1 MDRVAYSGI
10 EAACRAIKD
19 GGVQLVSGVPG
30 YPINGL
36 FSALQQD
43 QALHAEWQY
52 NEKIAFEMAMGASAC
67 GDRAVVV
74 AKHVGINVMSDPLI
88 ISSTHGIGAGI
99 VVIAGDDVG
108 ALQSQNE
115 QDSRWYGKLAEIPVL
130 DPSTP
135 AGLYDAIFFGL
146 DLSERISAPVLVRVT
161 EPVLTSSGVIS
172 QKKAAVPHKK
182 LDRSVWSY
190 TMYGKHQKYLSEGWE
205 LANKEANTS
214 SLNRCVKRSSLGIIS
229 SGYASVPAEAV
240 AGRLSISH
248 LSLGF
253 LNPIPKAM
261 ICDFLSEMDFI
272 LICEETAPFLEEQI
286 SSPNVKGRLTGHLP
300 RAGPL
305 NEASIQYGV
314 ENMAFESVPTIV
326 KSETMAS
333 RGMAIGHCDLCPYE
347 PVYKAIRSLGV
358 PVAGDMGC
366 SILATNPP
374 YSMIDVAC
382 SLGSSVSTACGF
394 NRKGIAMLGDFGL
407 LHTGLQA
414 MVNAKL
420 HGYEVLVVVFANRQA
435 AMTGGQ
441 VIPDVTG
448 ILKSVFAEDCI
459 VAETGMDEE
468 RTRIE
473 LDNLLKSKGMKVYVV
488 RGQCP
493 AGAHYKNNKA

>member
-1 MDRVAYSGI
+1 MYSGI
-10 EAACRAIKD
+10 EAARRAISD
-19 GGVQLVSGVPG
+19 GGVRLAVGVPG
-30 YPINGL
+30 YPINAL

-43 QALHAEWQY
+43 PALRAEWQY
-52 NEKIAFEMAMGASAC
+52 NEKIAFEMAMGASAY

-99 VVIAGDDVG
+99 IVIAGDDVG

-115 QDSRWYGKLAEIPVL
+115 QDSRWYGKLAEVPVF

-135 AGLYDAIFFGL
+135 GDLYDAILSGL
-146 DLSERISAPVLVRVT
+146 DLSERIGAPALVRVT
-161 EPVLTSSGVIS
+161 EPVLAANDNIS
-172 QKKAAVPHKK
+172 PKKVAVPHKK
-182 LDRSVWSY
+182 FDRSIWSY
-190 TMYGKHQKYLSEGWE
+190 TMYGKHKKYLSEGWE
-205 LANKEANTS
+205 LALKEANAS
-214 SLNRCVKRSSLGIIS
+214 ILNRCVKRSPLGIIS
-229 SGYASVPAEAV
+229 SGHASVPSGAV
-240 AGRLSISH
+240 AGALNLSH

-253 LNPIPKAM
+253 VNPAPQAM
-261 ICDFLSEMDFI
+261 ICDFLKAMDFV
-272 LICEETAPFLEEQI
+272 LVCEETAPFLEEQI
-286 SSPNVKGRLTGHLP
+286 TSPKVKGRLTGHLP

-305 NEASIQYGV
+305 GEASIRQGV
-314 ENMAFESVPTIV
+314 ENIAFESVPIATEP
-326 KSETMAS
+326 ETMAS
-333 RGMAIGHCDLCPYE
+333 RGIAMGHCDLCPYDH
-347 PVYKAIRSLGV
+347 VYRAIKSLGV

-420 HGYEVLVVVFANRQA
+420 HAYDVLVVVFANGQA

-441 VIPDVTG
+441 ALPDVTG
-448 ILKSVFAEDCI
+448 ILKGIFADDCI
-459 VAETGMDEE
+459 IADPGASEE
-468 RTRIE
+468 HIRSE
-473 LDNLLKSKGMKVYVV
+473 LDSLLRSKGIKVYVV
-488 RGQCP
+488 RSQCP
-493 AGAHYKNNKA
+493 AGAHYKSFKV